1 MRLDNNQNNW
11 DNTDEEDDKSESE
24 SSDDSDDEK
33 MEEDTTRV
41 GGKDHEASVKWK
53 TCHLTA
59 MKMNRIHNQ
68 KSINRSPFQQIAL
81 HS

>member
-1 MRLDNNQNNW
+1 MKLSLDNNQNNW
-11 DNTDEEDDKSESE
+11 DTTDEEDNESETE

-53 TCHLTA
+53 TCHLKV
-59 MKMNRIHNQ
+59 MKMNRILG
-68 KSINRSPFQQIAL
+68 KKYK
-81 HS
+81 